1 MLQNQTP
8 PRNLSETR
16 MNKGR
21 NYALDLLRVLACY
34 LVIQQHA
41 SEFYYIGENGTVVTG
56 ENTFWIGIITSI
68 CRISVP
74 LFVMISGYLLLPMR
88 DTIPVFF
95 RKRFTRVLY
104 PFLVWC
110 VIYAI
115 YFVFSKG
122 DTLEQMALNIFQI
135 PVNFG
140 TQVGHLWYIYML
152 IGLYLLIPIIS
163 PWLRS
168 ASKKELQG
176 YLILWIITSFLP
188 YIHLLFPE
196 VLGECAWNSTPM
208 LYYFTGFAGYL
219 ILGYYMKTYGRL
231 SVSVSIFLLLAG
243 YAVTTYIYCT
253 RIDTASNVVALELS
267 WQFCAVNVVA
277 ATVGTFSL
285 FQVIKAKGENS
296 IGELMTSVSN
306 LSYGMYLAHIIILN
320 FYYQLLKDISTSA
333 LITVPLISA
342 CTFITVYL
350 IMRLLSFLPKSKYLV
365 G

>member
-1 MLQNQTP
+1 MSKN
-8 PRNLSETR
+8 
-16 MNKGR
+16 R
-21 NYALDLLRVLACY
+21 NYALDLLRVVACY

-41 SEFYYIGENGTVVTG
+41 SEFYYIGENGSVVTG
-56 ENTFWIGIITSI
+56 DNTFWIGVITSL

-74 LFVMISGYLLLPMR
+74 LFVMISGYFLLPMR
-88 DTIPVFF
+88 DTTPLFF

-104 PFLVWC
+104 PFLAWC
-110 VIYAI
+110 VIYAV

-122 DTLEQMALNIFQI
+122 DTLEQMALNILQI
-135 PVNFG
+135 PINFG

-163 PWLRS
+163 PWLKS

-176 YLILWIITSFLP
+176 YLILWLITSFLP
-188 YIHLLFPE
+188 YIHLVFPE

-231 SVSVSIFLLLAG
+231 SVPISILLLIAG
-243 YAVTTYIYCT
+243 YGVTAYVYCT
-253 RIDTASNVVALELS
+253 RIDTAVNVVALELS
-267 WQFCAVNVVA
+267 WQFCVINVVA

-285 FQVIKAKGENS
+285 FQNIKATGES
-296 IGELMTSVSN
+296 VIGKLITNVSS
-306 LSYGMYLAHIIILN
+306 LSYGMYLAHIIVLN
-320 FYYQLLKDISTSA
+320 FFYELLKGISSTV
-333 LITVPLISA
+333 LITVPLITI
-342 CTFITVYL
+342 CTFVTVY
-350 IMRLLSFLPKSKYLV
+350 IIIRLLSLLPKSKYWV

>member
-1 MLQNQTP
+1 MYQNQTNT
-8 PRNLSETR
+8 RNLSETK
-16 MNKGR
+16 MSKGR

-41 SEFYYIGENGTVVTG
+41 SEFYYIGEGGTVVTG

-122 DTLEQMALNIFQI
+122 DTLEQMALNILQI

-176 YLILWIITSFLP
+176 YLILWLTTSFLP
-188 YIHLLFPE
+188 YIHQVFPE

-219 ILGYYMKTYGRL
+219 ILGYYMKTYGRR

-243 YAVTTYIYCT
+243 YAVTAYVYCT
-253 RIDTASNVVALELS
+253 RIDTAINVPALELS

-285 FQVIKAKGENS
+285 FQNIKAKGENTF
-296 IGELMTSVSN
+296 GKLMTSISG
-306 LSYGMYLAHIIILN
+306 LSYGMYLAHIIVLN
-320 FYYQLLKDISTSA
+320 FFYEQLNGISSTA
-333 LITVPLISA
+333 LITVPLISL
-342 CTFITVYL
+342 CTFVAVYIIIL
-350 IMRLLSFLPKSKYLV
+350 LLSLLPKSKYWL